1 MDIFEI
7 IQALGTIAFAISG
20 GLAGIER
27 KLDYFGVLVVSFV
40 TALGGGMLRD
50 VLIGQT
56 PVLFMKDINYFY
68 YVMIGYVIS
77 ILVRNFSHY
86 LHKSLF
92 LFDAVGLGVFTIVG
106 IQKGQHIGLD
116 PAICIALGTM
126 TACFG
131 GVVRDILMNE
141 IPVLFRKE
149 IYATLCILGGML
161 YFILEALDLSRTS
174 IYLIVA
180 LFIILSRL
188 IVVKYK
194 LTLPAFTKSDSNT
207 NHKRN

>member
-7 IQALGTIAFAISG
+7 LQALGTIAFAISG
-20 GLAGIER
+20 GLAGVEKR
-27 KLDYFGVLVVSFV
+27 LDYFGILVVSFV

-68 YVMIGYVIS
+68 YVIIGYIIS
-77 ILVRNFSHY
+77 ILVRNYSHY

-106 IQKGQHIGLD
+106 IQKGQAIGLD

-149 IYATLCILGGML
+149 IYATLCIVGGL
-161 YFILEALDLSRTS
+161 LFFLLEELQFNKTPV
-174 IYLIVA
+174 YLIVA
-180 LFIILSRL
+180 LFIIISRL
-188 IVVKYK
+188 VVVRFK
-194 LTLPAFTKSDSNT
+194 LTLPGFKV
-207 NHKRN
+207 KPK

>member
-161 YFILEALDLSRTS
+161 YFILEALDVSRTS